1 MNWRYLA
8 FMILVMVL
16 IGIVACQPD
25 PKNTSEA
32 HPPYHFVE
40 FVKHSASCASDSMR
54 CAAVKI
60 EYPQYD
66 SLALSIRQKIN
77 TSIRY
82 QLLRAIAGQ
91 IEQDANSL
99 DEAAQ
104 LFIDDYNE
112 FSSVDFAMP
121 WTLEAFSKVLR
132 ANDNWFVVAIDAYVF
147 TGGAHPNSFRTI
159 LNYDLRQGQLISL
172 EDIVVDKAAFS
183 VVAERIFRREK
194 GIEQSTSFE
203 QAGYFMEDFK
213 LSTQFALMPTG
224 LLLFYN
230 TYEIA
235 PYVVGVTEFEIP
247 YEEVEG
253 FIRAYYLP
261 N

>member
-1 MNWRYLA
+1 M

-16 IGIVACQPD
+16 AGIVACQPD
-25 PKNTSEA
+25 ARNASEEE
-32 HPPYHFVE
+32 PYHFVE
-40 FVKHSASCASDSMR
+40 FTKHSASCVSDSMR

-66 SLALSIRQKIN
+66 SLDLPIRQKIN

-82 QLLRAIAGQ
+82 QLLKVIAGQ

-99 DEAAQ
+99 DEVAQ
-104 LFIDDYNE
+104 LFIEDYNE

-132 ANDNWFVVAIDAYVF
+132 ANEHWFVVAIDAYVF

-159 LNYDLRQGQLISL
+159 LNYDLKQGQLISL
-172 EDIVVDKAAFS
+172 EDMVLDKAAFS
-183 VVAERIFRREK
+183 TVAESIFRREK
-194 GIEQSTSFE
+194 GIEQTASFE

-213 LSTQFALMPTG
+213 LSTQFALTPTG
-224 LLLFYN
+224 LMLFYN

-247 YEEVEG
+247 YAQVEG
-253 FIRAYYLP
+253 LIQDYYLP

>member
-1 MNWRYLA
+1 MDWRYLT
-8 FMILVMVL
+8 FFVFIMVL
-16 IGIVACQPD
+16 VGIVACQPD
-25 PKNTSEA
+25 PKDA
-32 HPPYHFVE
+32 PDDQPPYHFVD

-60 EYPQYD
+60 QYPQYD
-66 SLALSIRQKIN
+66 SLELSLRQKVN

-82 QLLRAIAGQ
+82 QLLKLIAGQ
-91 IEQDANSL
+91 IEQEAYSL
-99 DEAAQ
+99 EEAAQ

-132 ANDNWFVVAIDAYVF
+132 SDEHWFVVAIDAYVF
-147 TGGAHPNSFRTI
+147 TGGAHPNSFRVI
-159 LNYDLRQGQLISL
+159 LNYDLEQGVLISL
-172 EDIVVDKAAFS
+172 DDVVKDYIAFS
-183 VVAERIFRREK
+183 SAAEKIFRKVK
-194 GIEQSTSFE
+194 GIEQSASLE

-213 LSTQFALMPTG
+213 LSTQFALTPGG

-235 PYVVGVTEFEIP
+235 PYVVGVTEFEVP
-247 YEEVEG
+247 YERVEG
-253 FIRAYYLP
+253 LIRDYYLP